1 VLPTLA
7 AAAGY
12 PGSLPPLDGI
22 DLLPILGGE
31 QPAPERALYPDRF
44 AVVTPR
50 WKLVNDELYDLA
62 SDPGE
67 QSNVAALYPDTLAK
81 LREQLA
87 GFRALTGPS
96 SLAGSQAPLPA
107 DPAPRR

>member
-12 PGSLPPLDGI
+12 PGELPPLDGI
-22 DLLPILGGE
+22 DLLPILAGE

-44 AVVTPR
+44 AVVTQR

-62 SDPGE
+62 NDPGE
-67 QSNVAALYPDTLAK
+67 QADVSAQHPDTLAK
-81 LREQLA
+81 LREQLRA
-87 GFRALTGPS
+87 FRSLTGPS
-96 SLAGSQAPLPA
+96 ALA
-107 DPAPRR
+107 DPGAARP